1 MHREESVFPFSAV
14 VGQEQV
20 KLALLLSAVDH
31 RTGGVLVRGR
41 RGTAKSTLARALAH
55 LLPEIEVVSDCPF
68 SCDPRDIESLCGYCA
83 GNLALE
89 GSLSTTRSR
98 MRIVTLPLNATEE
111 MVVGT
116 LDIEKALR
124 HGERSFDPGILAR
137 ANRGILYVDEV
148 NLLEDHIVDILL
160 DSAAMGVNVVEREGV
175 SFRHGARF
183 ILVGTMNPEE
193 GDLRP
198 QLEDRFGLCADV
210 DPGSDA
216 AERAEVLK
224 RNLQFGRNP
233 LEFEAAWNAQQEELR
248 EKIVAARGRC
258 ADVEVPEQILA
269 AIGTV
274 VERAGA
280 DGHRADLAML
290 HSARALAA
298 LEERDRVEAGD
309 VARVAGLA
317 LSHRLRRG
325 PLGMED
331 GRELDLTSLTRG
343 LAAEE
348 QDELPG
354 FEQSADGVPDVR
366 SPAPVVSEEQA
377 AGDTPPFEQVSIP
390 EARQGG
396 ESPGKRRANA
406 PDASRGRYYRSAS
419 PAVTARVSPSDI
431 ALDATLRASAARGPS
446 AEGRPEVLP
455 EDVRVKVRRRKSG
468 ATILFVVDA
477 SASMGAARRLE
488 ASREAILELLVDAY
502 RNRDR
507 VGLVVFKDDSA
518 QLVMSPTSSPA
529 LAGRLLGELTAG
541 GATPLSHGLA
551 LANRVLDRE
560 LAREPRPVPVM
571 VLLSD
576 GGGNV
581 AMGSSDPI
589 AEAVAIARDIRERGI
604 TSVVLDSA
612 PRTEGSPFSSMPT
625 AAKRIADALGGAYF
639 PARNVSSGSIVEK
652 VVATAGREPAGN
664 LPSSA

>member
-1 MHREESVFPFSAV
+1 MHKDESVFPFSAV
-14 VGQEQV
+14 VGQDQV
-20 KLALLLSAVDH
+20 KLALLLNAVDH
-31 RTGGVLVRGR
+31 RTGGVLIRGR

-55 LLPEIEVVSDCPF
+55 LLPEIEVVRDCPF

-175 SFRHGARF
+175 SFRHSARF

-216 AERAEVLK
+216 SERAEVLK

-233 LEFEAAWNAQQEELR
+233 LEFEAAWNARQEELR
-248 EKIVAARGRC
+248 TNIVSARGRC
-258 ADVEVPEQILA
+258 ADVEVPEQVLA

-280 DGHRADLAML
+280 DGHRADLAIL

-298 LEERDRVEAGD
+298 LEERDRVENGD

-331 GRELDLTSLTRG
+331 GGELDLVSLTRG

-354 FEQSADGVPDVR
+354 FEQPADDASGGRSSTPSA
-366 SPAPVVSEEQA
+366 PAVQA
-377 AGDTPPFEQVSIP
+377 AGDASPFEQVSIP

-396 ESPGKRRANA
+396 EAPGKRRAQA
-406 PDASRGRYYRSAS
+406 PDSSRGRYYRSAS
-419 PAVTARVSPSDI
+419 PATPARVSPSDV

-455 EDVRVKVRRRKSG
+455 EDVRVKVRSRKCG

-477 SASMGAARRLE
+477 SASMGARRRLE
-488 ASREAILELLVDAY
+488 ASRAAILELLADAY

-507 VGLVVFKDDSA
+507 VGLVIFKDDSA
-518 QLVMSPTSSPA
+518 HLVMSPTSSPA

-541 GATPLSHGLA
+541 GTTPLSHGLA
-551 LANRVLDRE
+551 LASRVLERE
-560 LAREPRPVPVM
+560 LAREPRPTPVM

-589 AEAVAIARDIRERGI
+589 AEAVAIARDIRDRGI

-639 PARNVSSGSIVEK
+639 PARNVSPGSIVEK